1 MNRDFE
7 EQVYYVESDQDESVL
22 VAVGLKIQRSFR
34 DGENVVGSVGGGVG
48 GGVGDHENGYKHEN
62 GNLGDGGVY
71 FLEWFDTVYWRRM
84 TASEVWS
91 KNGELFFKRI
101 ETEGGGMYH
110 FTPMTVAT
118 YNQFVRDE
126 LFEPKD
132 FTDDEEVRLAF
143 LRMIKRV

>member
-7 EQVYYVESDQDESVL
+7 EQVYYVESDRDESVL
-22 VAVGLKIQRSFR
+22 VAVGLKIQKGAR
-34 DGENVVGSVGGGVG
+34 DGENTAGGDDGGVG
-48 GGVGDHENGYKHEN
+48 SHENGHKYEN

-84 TASEVWS
+84 TASKVWTE
-91 KNGELFFKRI
+91 NGELFFKRI

-110 FTPMTVAT
+110 FTPMTVAV
-118 YNQFVRDE
+118 YNQFVCDE
-126 LFEPKD
+126 LFEAKD
-132 FTDDEEVRLAF
+132 FRDDEEVRLAF

>member
-7 EQVYYVESDQDESVL
+7 EQVYYIESDQDESVL
-22 VAVGLKIQRSFR
+22 VAIGLKIQKSIRG
-34 DGENVVGSVGGGVG
+34 GENTAGGDGGGVG
-48 GGVGDHENGYKHEN
+48 SHENGDKYKN
-62 GNLGDGGVY
+62 GNLEDGGVY

-84 TASEVWS
+84 TASEVWTE
-91 KNGELFFKRI
+91 NGELFFKRI
-101 ETEGGGMYH
+101 ESEGGGMYH
-110 FTPMTVAT
+110 FKPMTVAI

>member
-34 DGENVVGSVGGGVG
+34 DGENKAEDNDGGVG
-48 GGVGDHENGYKHEN
+48 SHENGYKHEN

-84 TASEVWS
+84 TASEVWTE
-91 KNGELFFKRI
+91 NGELFFKRI
-101 ETEGGGMYH
+101 EPEGGGMYH
-110 FTPMTVAT
+110 FTPMTVAI

-126 LFEPKD
+126 LFEAKD
-132 FTDDEEVRLAF
+132 FRDDDEVRLAF

>member
-1 MNRDFE
+1 MNRDYE
-7 EQVYYVESDQDESVL
+7 EQVYYVESDRDESVL
-22 VAVGLKIQRSFR
+22 VAVGLKIQRSSR
-34 DGENVVGSVGGGVG
+34 DGENKAEDDNGGIGS
-48 GGVGDHENGYKHEN
+48 HENGYKHEN

-84 TASEVWS
+84 TASEVWM

-101 ETEGGGMYH
+101 EPEGGGMYH
-110 FTPMTVAT
+110 FTPMTVAI

-126 LFEPKD
+126 LFEAKD
-132 FTDDEEVRLAF
+132 FMDDEEVRLAF

>member
-22 VAVGLKIQRSFR
+22 VAVGLKIQKSIRG
-34 DGENVVGSVGGGVG
+34 GENTAGGDDG
-48 GGVGDHENGYKHEN
+48 GINSRENGYKHEN

-84 TASEVWS
+84 TASEVWTE
-91 KNGELFFKRI
+91 NGELFFKRI
-101 ETEGGGMYH
+101 EPEGGGMYH
-110 FTPMTVAT
+110 FMPMTVAT